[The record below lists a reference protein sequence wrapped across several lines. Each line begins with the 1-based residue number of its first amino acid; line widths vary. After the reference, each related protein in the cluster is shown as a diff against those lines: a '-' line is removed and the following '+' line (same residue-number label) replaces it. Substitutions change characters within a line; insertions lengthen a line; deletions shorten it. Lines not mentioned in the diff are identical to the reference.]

1 MKPMNYDVYYSTYD
15 RTIHMMQ
22 LHFTTLLVSVSI
34 SVSISI
40 SVRGNTLPFNSHDYQ
55 VVSRQV
61 DEGPHEGQHCPDPT
75 VDLCT
80 QTGGIRKIGGSVEK
94 LREE

>member
-1 MKPMNYDVYYSTYD
+1 
-15 RTIHMMQ
+15 MQ
-22 LHFTTLLVSVSI
+22 LHFTPLLLSVSVRVSV

-40 SVRGNTLPFNSHDYQ
+40 SISFNNLPFNSHDYQ

-94 LREE
+94 LREK